1 MLKLPVGSVVGIV
14 GENGA
19 GKSTFA
25 GCLCGLEKHMGGNIL
40 YKGNNLMSKDRIKLC
55 YMVMQNV
62 NYQLFT
68 ESVVDELML
77 SMEKSKFDETEKRVK
92 AEEILKKLDLLGY
105 KDRHPMSLSG
115 GQKQRVSIACALASD
130 KEILVY
136 DEPTSGLDYHHM
148 IDFAALIKDMQQ
160 IGKTQLIITHDPEI
174 IGQCCDNLMFFENGK
189 VLWHKAT
196 DADAVAMMQN
206 FFAL

>member
-1 MLKLPVGSVVGIV
+1 
-14 GENGA
+14 
-19 GKSTFA
+19 
-25 GCLCGLEKHMGGNIL
+25 MGRNIL
-40 YKGNNLMSKDRIKLC
+40 YKGNNLASKDRIKLC

-68 ESVVDELML
+68 ESVLDELML
-77 SMEKSKFDETEKRVK
+77 SMEKSKLDETEKRAK
-92 AEEILKKLDLLGY
+92 AEEILNKLDPLGY

-136 DEPTSGLDYHHM
+136 DEPTSGLDYRHM

-174 IGQCCDNLMFFENGK
+174 ICQCCDNLMFFENGK
-189 VLWHKAT
+189 VLWHKAA
-196 DADAVAMMQN
+196 DADAVAMMHN